1 MKKVLKSFSTAH
13 EAVNWVSKN
22 RLNGASIETTSTLKS
37 FGYGRIPSGNYH
49 VIKATY
55 DDGAEGTPMSEFV
68 FNNQKDVMGD
78 FNKARLSYYDATH
91 PDGKGG
97 GEPRLDVLQDIAR
110 EFGEKHGLHP
120 DTLMHFVDRDPRALV
135 GEEDLHDVSQQ
146 LHADDARRT
155 KMSSVNLENIV
166 RETVK
171 SVLKS
176 MGY

>member
-22 RLNGASIETTSTLKS
+22 RFEGASIETTSTLKS

-49 VIKATY
+49 VIK
-55 DDGAEGTPMSEFV
+55 S
-68 FNNQKDVMGD
+68 
-78 FNKARLSYYDATH
+78 R
-91 PDGKGG
+91 
-97 GEPRLDVLQDIAR
+97 
-110 EFGEKHGLHP
+110 
-120 DTLMHFVDRDPRALV
+120 
-135 GEEDLHDVSQQ
+135 
-146 LHADDARRT
+146 ADDASAYVQSNAPSMNSNFAPTLLREIGTLGDSVDELEDSRGADELHDQAVDDNLSHLFEQTARQYGLDHTDPTVISRLKDLAYEGYRRGR
-155 KMSSVNLENIV
+155 KSVYLENIV